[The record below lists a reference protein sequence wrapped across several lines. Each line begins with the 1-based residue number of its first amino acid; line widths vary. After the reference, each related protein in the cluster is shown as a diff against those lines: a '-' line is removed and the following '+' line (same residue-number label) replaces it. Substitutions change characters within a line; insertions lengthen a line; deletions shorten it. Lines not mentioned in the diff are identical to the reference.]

1 MDDHADSRAA
11 APEPAPASAA
21 RDAEDPVGAQP
32 SRRRLRAEVLIVL
45 GLSLGYYAITAT
57 LRLIERYLAE
67 PSIGQQTTQLNQ
79 SRSDIDYLDLI
90 QQVVRQLYLLMPVA
104 LVLFLLSAGG
114 KSALR
119 RLGITGHEHSAWR
132 DLGLGLGLAAAI
144 GLPGLALYAA
154 GRAIGQTVRIDTSGL
169 PDAWWAATILLFSAA
184 VAGVLE
190 ETIAVGYLVTRLK
203 EMRWS
208 ATGAIVASA
217 LLRGAY
223 HLYQGWPM
231 ALGNVVMG
239 LVFAWVFHRTGR
251 LGPLILAHWTLDAVS
266 FIGPELVPE
275 EWLVELGVA

>member
-1 MDDHADSRAA
+1 MDDHAA
-11 APEPAPASAA
+11 APTTPTTPALASAV
-21 RDAEDPVGAQP
+21 EVP

-45 GLSLGYYAITAT
+45 GLSLGYYAITAA
-57 LRLIERYLAE
+57 LRLVERYLAE
-67 PSIGQQTTQLNQ
+67 PSIGQQTSQLNP
-79 SRSDIDYLDLI
+79 SRSQIDYIDLI
-90 QQVVRQLYLLMPVA
+90 LQVVRQFYLLVPVA

-132 DLGLGLGLAAAI
+132 DLGMGLVLAAAI
-144 GLPGLALYAA
+144 GLPGLVLYAV

-169 PDAWWAATILLFSAA
+169 PDAWWTATILLFSAA

-190 ETIAVGYLVTRLK
+190 ETIAVGYLVTRLQD
-203 EMRWS
+203 MRWS

-239 LVFAWVFHRTGR
+239 LVFAWYFHRTGR
-251 LGPLILAHWTLDAVS
+251 LGPLIIAHWTLDAVS